1 MASKEDGVYVC
12 GIGFNK
18 FSQIDCHCD
27 IIVNKPIRFDGKIVS
42 VMAGSR
48 NAIILKR
55 DDGTLTI
62 RGFWSN
68 CQRCEINISK
78 RGQCATLKEDELF
91 VVDSEGILYKYSNET
106 NEEVCNQ
113 MASPPSIKQID
124 LVENSSTLFGVT
136 ESGNVYRWNEDN
148 IPTQIVLL
156 TKISQISCG
165 VSHVLACS
173 ESGNVYTWGTGSRGQ
188 LGHSSLE
195 DAENPKLID
204 MLCGVNIKAVA
215 AGGWHS
221 LSLAESGDIYAWGWN
236 EVGQLGFPATT
247 LTDFSETKLEG
258 DKSVSMLSTPALL
271 ELEKYL
277 GCDGYLTLIDISCGS
292 RHSATVTSKGA
303 AITWGWA
310 KYGQLGHLCCVSN
323 SEKNNSLTFMEKRSR
338 NNFGNSC
345 NEKAH
350 LPGFVV
356 FPDSNCSS
364 VASVRCCAWST
375 FFKMH
380 CVRNNTS

>member
-173 ESGNVYTWGTGSRGQ
+173 ESGNVYTWGT
-188 LGHSSLE
+188 
-195 DAENPKLID
+195 
-204 MLCGVNIKAVA
+204 
-215 AGGWHS
+215 
-221 LSLAESGDIYAWGWN
+221 ESGDIYAWGWN